1 MPIKKKTVLFLTP
14 SASSVGGNIFLL
26 NFLRWL
32 KANTRIPFV
41 TLYEFGGDL
50 ASEFAKLGP
59 AYCFDYSWDGLSPYR
74 KNLQRIDKMFG
85 VRQKKIIREIGG
97 HQVGLIYSNAVINH
111 RTFSAVSHIPAPV
124 VAHCHELETL
134 IQKHGIENF
143 DTLRSRCSHFVAAAE
158 AVQKNLVERHSIP
171 AEAIDVIH
179 EFIPVVERGD
189 AEINSMRSAIRSELN
204 IPADAFVVGAS
215 GTMYWRK
222 GPDLFIQIASRFKQK
237 FPRRPFKF
245 IWIGGAR
252 AGDASLIEARY
263 DAEKLG
269 LADDVLFIEHLS
281 DPVPYYSAIDA
292 FALTSREDPFPL
304 VCLEAASLGKP
315 MVCFADAGGM
325 PEFVRDDA
333 GYAVPYLDLDAFAAR
348 LIELEQDPEMSVR
361 LGTTARCRVS
371 ADHDVTVLAPKMLAI
386 IEEYLAA

>member
-26 NFLRWL
+26 NFLRWF
-32 KANTRIPFV
+32 KANSDISFV
-41 TLYEFGGDL
+41 TLYEYGGDL
-50 ASEFAKLGP
+50 ESEFAKLGS
-59 AYCFDYSWDGLSPYR
+59 AYCFDYSWEGLSPYR
-74 KNLQRIDKMFG
+74 TNLQRIDKMFG
-85 VRQKKIIREIGG
+85 VRQKKMIREIVS
-97 HQVGLIYSNAVINH
+97 HQIGLIYSNAVINH
-111 RTFSAVSHIPAPV
+111 RTFAAVSHIPAPV

-143 DTLRSRCSHFVAAAE
+143 ETLKSRCSHFVAAAE
-158 AVQKNLVERHSIP
+158 AVRTNLVERHSIP
-171 AEAIDVIH
+171 AGSIDVIH

-189 AEINSMRSAIRSELN
+189 AEINSMRAAVRTELN
-204 IPADAFVVGAS
+204 IPVDAFVVGAS

-237 FPRRPFKF
+237 FPGRPFKF

-269 LADDVLFIEHLS
+269 LADDVLFIEHLR
-281 DPVPYYSAIDA
+281 DPVPYYAAIDA

-304 VCLEAASLGKP
+304 VCLESAALGKP
-315 MVCFADAGGM
+315 IVCFADAGGM

-333 GYAVPYLDLDAFAAR
+333 GYAVPYLDVDAFAAR
-348 LIELEQDPEMSVR
+348 LTELARDPAMSAR
-361 LGTTARCRVS
+361 LGAAARGRVK

-386 IEEYLAA
+386 IEKYLAA